1 MYHNV
6 IRTVMLGVLLLPMTL
21 SANAAPLPSTQ
32 QQQFE
37 NGISS
42 QKRLQQQMQQDQKL
56 QQQRLNQSI
65 QQNSAARQQ
74 QLRQQQQQTQQRVMP
89 STTP

>member
-6 IRTVMLGVLLLPMTL
+6 IRTVMLGVLLLPMTM

-74 QLRQQQQQTQQRVMP
+74 QLRQQQQQTQQSVMP

>member
-6 IRTVMLGVLLLPMTL
+6 IRTVMLGVLFLPMTM

-74 QLRQQQQQTQQRVMP
+74 QLRQQQQQTQQHVMP